1 MRIDLGIDKVVKTLE
16 QINKRMDALESL
28 MKEILKNISSLRKE
42 TTFFLK
48 CILMTLLIMWIVIIF
63 VIILT

>member
-28 MKEILKNISSLRKE
+28 MKEILNNISSLRKE
-42 TTFFLK
+42 ATFFLK

>member
-28 MKEILKNISSLRKE
+28 MKEILNNISSLRKE